1 MEKEVYFVIEC
12 RYEVFTKQGKD
23 FTKWFVYD
31 STKRTKDESETH
43 IKEIQKNFG
52 FIDTKTKLKHEYR
65 LLSYTEYVNH
75 IENLKDN
82 VKVLEEKQKEY
93 LKSDEYKELCRKKR
107 ISAKERKENQKK
119 YLEEH
124 NINID
129 E

>member
-12 RYEVFTKQGKD
+12 RYEIFTKQGKD

-31 STKRTKDESETH
+31 STKRTKDESETY
-43 IKEIQKNFG
+43 IKEIQKDFG

-65 LLSYTEYVNH
+65 LLSYTEYVNR

-124 NINID
+124 SINID